1 MQEKDLKNYP
11 NQEIM
16 MTKKE
21 INYLLDLLNKDHRA
35 MEQMKKM
42 LVQEDLD
49 FVNEKCNK
57 TKFKL
62 IEDLEAAIQKNL
74 KCVSK
79 LAFKQLP
86 EPLNNS

>member
-1 MQEKDLKNYP
+1 
-11 NQEIM
+11 M

-35 MEQMKKM
+35 MEQTKKM
-42 LVQEDLD
+42 LLREDLD
-49 FVNEKCNK
+49 FINEKCNK

-62 IEDLEAAIQKNL
+62 IENLEAAMQKNL

-79 LAFKQLP
+79 LAFKQMP
-86 EPLNNS
+86 EPLDNS

>member
-1 MQEKDLKNYP
+1 
-11 NQEIM
+11 M

-21 INYLLDLLNKDHRA
+21 INYLLDLLNKDHGA
-35 MEQMKKM
+35 MEQTKKM
-42 LVQEDLD
+42 LVREDFD

-62 IEDLEAAIQKNL
+62 IEDLETAMQKNL

-79 LAFKQLP
+79 LAFKQMR
-86 EPLNNS
+86 ENQND